1 MRSIMPPIG
10 RRTQE
15 GKWTDRAGRL
25 CPAAVGRCRRGTGSQ
40 AANLKSNANL
50 IDNRERKLAG
60 LTRNERKARSLDLET
75 SVSHRA
81 WDSPALFGKVGGSTT
96 STVSLWRARAT
107 GSPEDTW
114 SRARGKAGSNPG
126 LSLKEVRWESG
137 CSQPEE
143 AISMME
149 LPKRH
154 ANSLEGQPARS
165 GCSQSSLKEEEREQ
179 LSMGLSRAR
188 APGIAHRPQ
197 RSPEA
202 AVASH
207 GVSGKW
213 LRLSGFKFS

>member
-1 MRSIMPPIG
+1 
-10 RRTQE
+10 
-15 GKWTDRAGRL
+15 
-25 CPAAVGRCRRGTGSQ
+25 
-40 AANLKSNANL
+40 
-50 IDNRERKLAG
+50 
-60 LTRNERKARSLDLET
+60 
-75 SVSHRA
+75 
-81 WDSPALFGKVGGSTT
+81 
-96 STVSLWRARAT
+96 
-107 GSPEDTW
+107 
-114 SRARGKAGSNPG
+114 
-126 LSLKEVRWESG
+126 
-137 CSQPEE
+137 
-143 AISMME
+143 MME